1 MKNSKLKNASFFD
14 KGKSLLLVL
23 ILLFITKQGQC
34 QKPTIARNENL
45 GFASSSMI
53 SANGYGGMYSPMVYY
68 KKDRRSY
75 FIGPII
81 QNQKLNF
88 SGVQFNYDYT
98 IAGEDAPGNEADN
111 KNLEL
116 FCFVTAAY
124 HYNAMLGKRALWE
137 EHMANSEYE
146 GQVCNLRFKSVE
158 VYGGVGLKIKLFKN
172 FKWVNCL
179 GLGGYSSF
187 NFPGH
192 LYYNANSLGLILK
205 TGISFD
211 FKK

>member
-1 MKNSKLKNASFFD
+1 MKNSKNTSATFFD
-14 KGKSLLLVL
+14 KGKSLLLV
-23 ILLFITKQGQC
+23 ISLLFITKQGLC
-34 QKPTIARNENL
+34 QKHTIERNENL
-45 GFASSSMI
+45 GFATSSMI
-53 SANGYGGMYSPMVYY
+53 SANGYGGMYSPMLYY

-88 SGVQFNYDYT
+88 SGVQLNYDYT
-98 IAGEDAPGNEADN
+98 IVGEDVPETQPYN

-116 FCFVTAAY
+116 FCFFTAAY
-124 HYNAMLGKRALWE
+124 HYNAALGKRALWE

-146 GQVCNLRFKSVE
+146 GNVCNLRFKSVE

-179 GLGGYSSF
+179 GLGGYTSF
-187 NFPGH
+187 NSPDN
-192 LYYNANSLGLILK
+192 LYYKANSLGLILK